1 MKRNDIATLRPYVG
15 ILILFV
21 PLVVIGC
28 GGGGY
33 SSPTPQPAPGPEVQP
48 VVQGA
53 WEMQFHSADS
63 SNDYSVLE
71 VNLSQTG
78 TKVSAGAA
86 GALIYHGTTPAT
98 SIPLTSR
105 GSKCD
110 SGVVGQVT
118 LDGML
123 SNQQSA
129 NEKIAFTLTE
139 TGVLGTA
146 LITATASTDGAKI
159 IDGTYSI
166 PAACGFPAD
175 HGTFTGFRDSIAFAS
190 DQYSGTL
197 NSGADVIVANFTST
211 ANSFDLSVSGTDN
224 GAQFVLTGSTV
235 GFSLALTGNV
245 GGHAVS
251 WFGLY
256 DTTYNSFR
264 IYDSNGQLLGALH
277 AGSSPFDYVK
287 VAHAE

>member
-1 MKRNDIATLRPYVG
+1 
-15 ILILFV
+15 
-21 PLVVIGC
+21 
-28 GGGGY
+28 
-33 SSPTPQPAPGPEVQP
+33 
-48 VVQGA
+48 
-53 WEMQFHSADS
+53 MQFHSADP

-78 TKVSAGAA
+78 TKVFAGAT
-86 GALIYHGTTPAT
+86 GALVYHGTTLQT

-118 LDGML
+118 LDGIL

-175 HGTFTGFRDSIAFAS
+175 HGTFTGYKVSLTLGS
-190 DQYSGTL
+190 TTYSGTF
-197 NSGADVIVANFTST
+197 NSGADAITANFTTT
-211 ANSFDLSVSGTDN
+211 ANSFDLAMSGTDN
-224 GAQFVLTGSTV
+224 GANFVLTGSSV
-235 GFSLALTGNV
+235 GFSVALTGNV
-245 GGHAVS
+245 GGKAVN
-251 WFGLY
+251 WFGLF
-256 DTTYNSFR
+256 DPIHNQLM
-264 IYDSNGQLLGALH
+264 IYDPNDHLVGTL
-277 AGSSPFDYVK
+277 AGVGDPWGYSRAPRKS
-287 VAHAE
+287 